1 MTDSIKK
8 RVLKLII
15 AFLIIIIILALPF
28 IISMTSPYTVI
39 ITNTSAKYFMVKY
52 MLISGNY
59 LFCLKDSNEYNKR
72 KDALAALAAL
82 AMRANSAHNYSFAYI
97 LMSDIANMEII
108 PGKEETSIAGSSSI
122 EIKYFGKYKIDV
134 SGYVGFL
141 FLGMKNGKV
150 YGSLRFPDWGNGAFE
165 PIKNPWI
172 SKGKIGF
179 IRSVETREEAKRV
192 GSPGYFTQE
201 FHGEY
206 KDGGN
211 VIQGFY
217 LNRGA
222 NMMWRAFKLK

>member
-1 MTDSIKK
+1 MTDGIKK
-8 RVLKLII
+8 RVLRLII
-15 AFLIIIIILALPF
+15 VFFILIIVLALPF
-28 IISMTSPYTVI
+28 IVSLTASYSVL
-39 ITNTSAKYFMVKY
+39 ITTAGSKYFMAKY
-52 MLISGNY
+52 MLVSGNY
-59 LFCLKDSNEYNKR
+59 LFCLKDTNEYNKR
-72 KDALAALAAL
+72 KDALSALA
-82 AMRANSAHNYSFAYI
+82 NINHKFIFAYI
-97 LMSDIANMEII
+97 LMSDVSYMEIV
-108 PGKEETSIAGSSSI
+108 PGREETGITGSGAV
-122 EIKYFGKYKIDV
+122 EIKYFGQYKIDV

-150 YGSLRFPDWGNGAFE
+150 YGSLRFPEWGNGAFE

-179 IRSVETREEAKRV
+179 IRSVETREEARRV